1 MFLKNK
7 NFFDSQSPVK
17 REKESA
23 MNPLLAENFEE
34 ETRVTDSD
42 VNLSFYDKAFMERLQ
57 KLEDYC
63 REANRKDL
71 IMQICDIQE
80 YLASKKFTVAVVGE
94 FNRGKST
101 LVNRLIERDII
112 PTSDI
117 PTTTLPIRVSGG
129 KQEILN
135 LRMGAESKTY
145 PLTEKSW
152 EAIEKIRANSKGS
165 KGEICL
171 KRNCSLLMEHDL
183 EIIDTPGVNSQIKG
197 DFSMAE
203 QALSGCDCAVLPMA
217 AISPFSESERLFLQ
231 ERIIMKKIP
240 RIMVVLT
247 KLDLVEENQR
257 ARVIESV
264 RLKLESLNA
273 EIPLY
278 LSSEGLVEGWEE
290 KSGVKAIRK
299 QILDWMQESSHVS
312 LKKDRACQEMKTII
326 SDLTAIYTCQLE
338 IIAEKEEKRK
348 EVAEQ
353 KKQQLLRSSQ
363 IQWDSLE
370 IEMLKRCNQNFE
382 WIRNMTEDRQ
392 QDIIEKLLL
401 ELNHVTSPKD
411 WWEKDYPYRMKMEMI
426 SLGNALENNLHA
438 FYTRDANWLNQVL
451 QEKYS
456 SVIPP
461 QNQRIAD
468 KDVFRSPVMLGDVEL
483 QDMKRAR
490 MISRVSTGA
499 ATIGGYLMGGMIG
512 FGPLGM
518 AIGIGGGILSE
529 VFMNK
534 RVETQKQDL
543 SRIMKEELPKIF
555 SDSIA
560 TVEQNIR
567 EVYVSTILMMKQ
579 SCSDWVKV
587 KCDAIDNAQKQAE
600 DPKHEESI
608 RQKIECLKKI
618 GV

>member
-63 REANRKDL
+63 RESNRKDL

-117 PTTTLPIRVSGG
+117 PTTTLPIRVSGS

-353 KKQQLLRSSQ
+353 KNSSCFAVHKF
-363 IQWDSLE
+363 S
-370 IEMLKRCNQNFE
+370 
-382 WIRNMTEDRQ
+382 
-392 QDIIEKLLL
+392 
-401 ELNHVTSPKD
+401 
-411 WWEKDYPYRMKMEMI
+411 
-426 SLGNALENNLHA
+426 G
-438 FYTRDANWLNQVL
+438 
-451 QEKYS
+451 
-456 SVIPP
+456 IP
-461 QNQRIAD
+461 
-468 KDVFRSPVMLGDVEL
+468 
-483 QDMKRAR
+483 
-490 MISRVSTGA
+490 
-499 ATIGGYLMGGMIG
+499 
-512 FGPLGM
+512 
-518 AIGIGGGILSE
+518 
-529 VFMNK
+529 
-534 RVETQKQDL
+534 
-543 SRIMKEELPKIF
+543 
-555 SDSIA
+555 
-560 TVEQNIR
+560 
-567 EVYVSTILMMKQ
+567 
-579 SCSDWVKV
+579 
-587 KCDAIDNAQKQAE
+587 
-600 DPKHEESI
+600 
-608 RQKIECLKKI
+608 
-618 GV
+618 